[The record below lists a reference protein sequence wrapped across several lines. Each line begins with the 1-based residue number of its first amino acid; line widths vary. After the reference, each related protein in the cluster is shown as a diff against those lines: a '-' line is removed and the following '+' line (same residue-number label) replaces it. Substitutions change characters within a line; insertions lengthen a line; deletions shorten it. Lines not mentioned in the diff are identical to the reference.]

1 MAKEWI
7 SPTGWEGSGWLNPQ
21 YAYDDNLGTQADDY
35 VNDRQWSAYLI
46 LLHSPLACDKVRIYM
61 VASSSYF
68 TDTQVDVYRDGEWV
82 SVYAAGQWSGWLTI
96 EFAEGIVE
104 KMRFRS
110 FNSNFS
116 SNYHLYVRDSDF
128 WGEEPSG
135 AQPYSF
141 IM

>member
-1 MAKEWI
+1 MAKDWI
-7 SPTGWEGSGWLNPQ
+7 SPTGWEGSGWAYPER
-21 YAYDDNLGTQADDY
+21 AYDEDTVTGADEY
-35 VNDRQWSAYLI
+35 VNDREWSAYLI

-61 VASSSYF
+61 VAAVQF
-68 TDTQVDVYRDGEWV
+68 TTTQVDVYRDGEWV
-82 SVYAAGQWSGWLTI
+82 SVYNAGQWSGWMEI
-96 EFAEGIVE
+96 EFDEGIVE

-110 FNSNFS
+110 YNANFS
-116 SNYHLYVRDSDF
+116 SSYHVYVREVDF